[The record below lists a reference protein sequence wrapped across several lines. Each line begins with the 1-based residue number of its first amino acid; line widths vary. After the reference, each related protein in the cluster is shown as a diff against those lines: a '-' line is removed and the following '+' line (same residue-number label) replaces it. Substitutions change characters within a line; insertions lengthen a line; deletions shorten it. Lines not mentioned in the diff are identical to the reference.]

1 MIIAIIIFII
11 TAVLI
16 CSKTNNKTISNMHN
30 AKIESENRRED
41 YEQRLENEAEVKKE
55 VQHYSKYNPSH
66 VIMCEEGCFNGYD
79 FILLKKQKAISD
91 GISEFDVAFSNL
103 GALILLKN
111 ENLIK
116 GYKFR
121 TVKDSCGCGQI
132 VGVDVQI

>member
-1 MIIAIIIFII
+1 MIIAVVIFILTI
-11 TAVLI
+11 LFI
-16 CSKTNNKTISNMHN
+16 CSKTDNKVISNTHS

-111 ENLIK
+111 ESLIN
-116 GYKFR
+116 GYKLR

-132 VGVDVQI
+132 VGIDVQI